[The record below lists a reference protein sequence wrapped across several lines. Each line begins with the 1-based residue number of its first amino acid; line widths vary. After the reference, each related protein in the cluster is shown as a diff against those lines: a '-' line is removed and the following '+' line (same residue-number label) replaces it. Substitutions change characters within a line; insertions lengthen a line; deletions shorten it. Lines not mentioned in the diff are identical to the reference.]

1 VHLHVGAD
9 ANEYVFKSLSS
20 TSPEIIHI
28 ATHGFYIP
36 REERISYR
44 YYTETTSDLAMERSG
59 LMLAGANDA
68 WNGKLIP
75 GIEDGILTA
84 SEIAELDLSRTNLVV
99 MSACETGLGEITEDG
114 IEGLQRAFKSAG
126 VETLVMSLWKVD
138 DKATEML
145 MEEFYK
151 LLIKG
156 YSKDDAFQSAKA
168 KVRSKK
174 SYSSPYY
181 WASFIML
188 D

>member
-1 VHLHVGAD
+1 
-9 ANEYVFKSLSS
+9 
-20 TSPEIIHI
+20 
-28 ATHGFYIP
+28 
-36 REERISYR
+36 
-44 YYTETTSDLAMERSG
+44 
-59 LMLAGANDA
+59 
-68 WNGKLIP
+68 
-75 GIEDGILTA
+75 
-84 SEIAELDLSRTNLVV
+84 
-99 MSACETGLGEITEDG
+99 MSACETGLGDITEDG

-126 VETLVMSLWKVD
+126 VESLVMSLWKVD